1 MAKNNSKI
9 LFLDFDGVLCD
20 SCLEIARISWMASSE
35 IWENW
40 QEGDIPTNYLKK
52 FKLLRPLLE
61 TGYEAIALIKM
72 INEDYSEG
80 FIKQNFHFLKE
91 QIFAS
96 VSMNRE
102 NLINL
107 FGKIRDDEVRLS
119 PATWLKWHKFYP
131 CASPI
136 LEVGKKYYIET
147 FIVTTKEK
155 RFVEKLLNSFKI
167 DFDPGKIYGLES
179 GKSKEEIIADILSEQ
194 NAKPYQ
200 AVIVEDRLKTLLRFT
215 ENPSVKGVALFLAG
229 WGYIFSDDLELYID
243 KGIVASPE
251 NVSLKGVKSLCIVLS
266 QGNAASVLSAQN

>member
-1 MAKNNSKI
+1 MTKNNSKI

-20 SCLEIARISWMASSE
+20 SCLETARISWMASSE
-35 IWENW
+35 IWKKW

-72 INEDYSEG
+72 IDEDYSEG

-91 QIFAS
+91 QFFTSA
-96 VSMNRE
+96 SMNRE
-102 NLINL
+102 NLIKL
-107 FGKIRDDEVRLS
+107 FGKVRDDWARLS

-136 LEVGKKYYIET
+136 LEVGKKYYKET

-155 RFVEKLLNSFKI
+155 RFAEKLLNGFKI

-179 GKSKEEIIADILSEQ
+179 GERKGKIIADILREQ
-194 NAKPYQ
+194 KDKPSQ
-200 AVIVEDRLKTLLRFT
+200 AVIVEDRLKTLLSFT
-215 ENPSVKGVALFLAG
+215 ENPSIKGAALFLAG
-229 WGYIFSDDLELYID
+229 WGYVFPDDLQLCQD
-243 KGIVASPE
+243 KGIATSPE
-251 NVSLKGVKSLCIVLS
+251 NVSLKSVKPLCVVLS
-266 QGNAASVLSAQN
+266 PKNATSVLSAQV